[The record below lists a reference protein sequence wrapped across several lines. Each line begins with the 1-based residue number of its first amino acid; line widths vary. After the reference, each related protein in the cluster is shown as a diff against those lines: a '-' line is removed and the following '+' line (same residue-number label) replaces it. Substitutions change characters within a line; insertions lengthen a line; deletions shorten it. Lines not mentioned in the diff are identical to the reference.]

1 MGQASAAGTSY
12 ARAVVA
18 IADDLQPLR
27 DRCRKLRDR

>member
-12 ARAVVA
+12 ARALA
-18 IADDLQPLR
+18 TELQPLR